1 MRLWTSQDVGFYED
15 LMSNGIAYCNKVSDF
30 AKDNGIAYQWMVE
43 QMKRRIGEPPLPEIT
58 LPVWAWYQYKSKKK
72 NKPPLSDNSK
82 THPGQKEVM
91 IEFEAPAEDVLLS
104 GFVLWHHPL
113 NGWDLSI
120 DKRIARRIDEFFHID
135 FNDKPEEIQKL
146 IVDSWD
152 VIFDLDFRHKRM
164 VTRHKKN
171 RSIQATL
178 WCIKKE
184 WVVSAI
190 EY

>member
-58 LPVWAWYQYKSKKK
+58 LPVWAWYHYESKKK

-82 THPGQKEVM
+82 THPGQKEMM

-120 DKRIARRIDEFFHID
+120 DKRMRHEGLAPVSREGRSVGEFWLMAYSGRSDRHS
-135 FNDKPEEIQKL
+135 
-146 IVDSWD
+146 SWQQSP
-152 VIFDLDFRHKRM
+152 RHPP
-164 VTRHKKN
+164 
-171 RSIQATL
+171 
-178 WCIKKE
+178 WCTACTAYN
-184 WVVSAI
+184 V
-190 EY
+190 